1 MTDGTPIDG
10 EKLYAKVAW
19 RIIPFAFLLYIIAF
33 IDRTNVSIA
42 KLKFQGDLGLS
53 NEMYGIGAG
62 LFFIGYFLFEVPSNL
77 ILQRVGARIWIARI
91 MISWGIVS
99 SCFMFM
105 DGKASFYFLRFMLG
119 VTEAGFFPGLILYLS
134 YWFPVRRRARVVG
147 AFMTAIPMSWVIGA
161 PLSGEIMDRMHNVM
175 GMTGWRWMFLLEGLP
190 AIVLG
195 VSVLWLFTDRP
206 QKATWLTPAERDW
219 IDADLAID
227 QAIIAE
233 GGRKDFK
240 GAFTDYRIWWL
251 VALYLTNVM
260 ANYGLPLWMPQ
271 VIKDSDPTLSDRM
284 VGWLCIIPWAVTAT
298 VMMAN
303 GWHSD
308 RQNERRWHIAIPH
321 FIAAI
326 GILGAGMS
334 LNNTPQ
340 LIFFLCVTLAGVN
353 SALGV
358 FWALPAAFITGAA
371 AAGGIAVINSVGNL
385 GGYVGPDT
393 IGKLKDTY
401 GFNGG
406 FLAIAASLCIGAI
419 LVLLFPVKKSS

>member
-1 MTDGTPIDG
+1 MTETPPLDGDR
-10 EKLYAKVAW
+10 LYAKVAW
-19 RIIPFAFLLYIIAF
+19 RIIPFAFILYIAAF

-77 ILQRVGARIWIARI
+77 VLSKVGARVWIARI

-105 DGKASFYFLRFMLG
+105 EGKWSFYFLRFMLG

-161 PLSGEIMDRMHNVM
+161 PLSGEIMTSMDGVM
-175 GMTGWRWMFLLEGLP
+175 GMVGWRWMFLLEGIP
-190 AIVLG
+190 SVLLG
-195 VSVLWLFTDRP
+195 FSVLWYMTDKP
-206 QKATWLTPAERDW
+206 KQATWLKPEERDW
-219 IDADLAID
+219 IEADLEAD
-227 QAIIAE
+227 RARVAD
-233 GGRKDFK
+233 GGRKDFSA
-240 GAFTDYRIWWL
+240 AFSDYRIWWL
-251 VALYLTNVM
+251 VALYLTNVV

-271 VIKDSDPTLSDRM
+271 VIKDSDPTMSDRV

-308 RQNERRWHIAIPH
+308 RQNERRWHIALPH
-321 FIAAI
+321 FIAAM
-326 GILGAGMS
+326 GILGAGLS
-334 LNNTPQ
+334 LHNTPV
-340 LIFFLCVTLAGVN
+340 LIVCLCFTLAGVN

-358 FWALPAAFITGAA
+358 FWAIPAAFITGAA

-385 GGYVGPDT
+385 GGYLGPDT
-393 IGKLKDTY
+393 IGKLKDSY

-406 FLAIAASLCIGAI
+406 FVAIACSLTIGAI
-419 LVLLFPVKKSS
+419 LVLLFPMKKRD